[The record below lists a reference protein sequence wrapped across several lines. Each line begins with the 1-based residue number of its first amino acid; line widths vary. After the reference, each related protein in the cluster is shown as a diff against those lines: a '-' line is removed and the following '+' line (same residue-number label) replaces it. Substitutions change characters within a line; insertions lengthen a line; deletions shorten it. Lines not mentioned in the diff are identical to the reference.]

1 MNNGK
6 KIHNFSAGPSILSE
20 YALEKSIQDIQNF
33 AGTGLSVLEVSHRS
47 KPFVEVVDQAQAL
60 VKKLLGL
67 NDDYDVLFLQGGAST
82 QFFQIPQNF
91 LQSKAVYL
99 NTGTWSKKA
108 IKEAKGFGNV
118 VVTASSEESNFNYI
132 PNGYHIDEDADYFH
146 CTSNNTIFGTQMK
159 SFPNTTVPIICD
171 MSSDIFSKKLDYT
184 KFHMIYAGAQKNMG
198 PAGVTLVVIRKD
210 MYDRVADRHIPSMLG
225 YKLHAENGSMYNTPP
240 VFPILVS
247 KYNMEWVLNNGG
259 VAGMEERNSA
269 KADLLYNAIDNS
281 PYFAGTAER
290 ESRSHMN
297 ACFVF
302 KSEFENL
309 ADKFDAA
316 CKEGNITGLKGHR
329 SVGGYR
335 ASLYNAL
342 PIESVQ
348 ALVDRMENFN
358 K

>member
-20 YALEKSIQDIQNF
+20 YALEKSTQDIQNF
-33 AGTGLSVLEVSHRS
+33 AGTGLSVLEISHRS
-47 KPFVEVVDQAQAL
+47 KPFVEVVDQAQLL
-60 VKKLLGL
+60 VKELLGL

-82 QFFQIPQNF
+82 QFFQVPQNF
-91 LQSKAVYL
+91 LQQKAAYL
-99 NTGTWSKKA
+99 NTGTWSQKA
-108 IKEAKGFGNV
+108 IKEAKGFGKV
-118 VVTASSEESNFNYI
+118 VVAASSEDSNFNFI
-132 PNGYHIDEDADYFH
+132 PKEYQIDSDADYFH

-159 SFPNTTVPIICD
+159 SFPQTEVPMICD
-171 MSSDIFSKKLDYT
+171 MSSDIFSKKLDYS

-210 MYDRVADRHIPSMLG
+210 MYDRVADRHIPTMLG
-225 YKLHAENGSMYNTPP
+225 YKIHAENGSMYNTPP

-247 KYNMEWVLNNGG
+247 KYNMEWVKNNGG
-259 VAGMEERNSA
+259 VAGMEDRNTA
-269 KADLLYNAIDNS
+269 KAELLYNAIDNS
-281 PYFAGTAER
+281 PYFVGTAEI

-302 KSEFENL
+302 KAEFEHL

-316 CKEGNITGLKGHR
+316 CKEGNISGLKGHR

-348 ALVDRMENFN
+348 ALVNIIENFA
-358 K
+358 